1 MPNWE
6 KGNQNMISK
15 AGVKKLEKA
24 IHKMNQRL
32 LQIEKSFG
40 GKESAVYKNAVSS
53 IKSADL
59 EKFVS
64 KNDRIVASKII
75 KAIKDGK
82 AEGEV
87 ERLIN
92 MAGYKISKNGH
103 LLQTAKG
110 ARIPTVTEMK
120 QQYIKDYGKPE
131 EGVNIYDEIN
141 EIQEIGNDLH
151 DLLYEIQEGLGTAGG
166 TEIIE
171 QYFPEVMGKGK
182 RGDLTYSQVEQI
194 KRKARKM
201 IYEDE
206 GLRNANKAE
215 RNKAAEEAAKFADKS
230 ITNGSLKN

>member
-1 MPNWE
+1 
-6 KGNQNMISK
+6 MISK

-64 KNDRIVASKII
+64 KNDRIIASKII
-75 KAIKDGK
+75 KAIKAGK

-103 LLQTAKG
+103 LLQTTKG

-171 QYFPEVMGKGK
+171 QYFPEVVGKGK

-206 GLRNANKAE
+206 GLRNANKTE